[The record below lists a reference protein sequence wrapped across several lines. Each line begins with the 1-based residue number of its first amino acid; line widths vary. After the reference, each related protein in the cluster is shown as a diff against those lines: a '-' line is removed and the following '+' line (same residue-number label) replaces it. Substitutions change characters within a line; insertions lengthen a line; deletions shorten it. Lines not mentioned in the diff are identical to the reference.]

1 MREYRPKRPLER
13 LTRID
18 PHHYWRYPN
27 LLRDESGRIISDNIT
42 YIKSEETN
50 PEQQVAELTS
60 TIEECCPLA
69 ELVYHDVSGNRWIF
83 LLCTDK
89 LTTKALDQMQQAYA
103 QSVQFVRN
111 TQLP

>member
-1 MREYRPKRPLER
+1 MREYHPKRPLER

-27 LLRDESGRIISDNIT
+27 LLRDESGRIISDNIA

-50 PEQQVAELTS
+50 PEQRVAELTA
-60 TIEECCPLA
+60 TIKECCPLA
-69 ELVYHDVSGNRWIF
+69 ELVYHDMSGNRWIF
-83 LLCTDK
+83 LLCTDR
-89 LTTKALDQMQQAYA
+89 LTTKALDQMQQAYE

-111 TQLP
+111 PKSP

>member
-27 LLRDESGRIISDNIT
+27 LLRDESGRIISDNIM

-50 PEQQVAELTS
+50 PA
-60 TIEECCPLA
+60 
-69 ELVYHDVSGNRWIF
+69 
-83 LLCTDK
+83 
-89 LTTKALDQMQQAYA
+89 
-103 QSVQFVRN
+103 
-111 TQLP
+111 